1 MRAISV
7 RLRAVLAA
15 IVPAAAIGAAAAIVG
30 AAATIG
36 TGTSIALAPA
46 LGSADHDSSR
56 THVSF
61 GRLRAVLSGDGIGR
75 VRFGASPHAVRTAI
89 DALLGQAG
97 GPYRR
102 GGSCLVDHQIT
113 WWDQWA
119 ADGEP
124 TFVVYFAQGRLAGY
138 QYGTYRNWIVRG
150 LPDRGPVLATTRGL
164 TIGDTLARGRRLY
177 GRPFRLSE
185 AQGGTWLLTTPRGG
199 IDGYAW
205 GMPKQGDISLQ
216 SVVAT
221 IDAGNVGCPAASP

>member
-1 MRAISV
+1 VRAISV

-138 QYGTYRNWIVRG
+138 QYGTYRNWIVRAC
-150 LPDRGPVLATTRGL
+150 PTAAPSSPQPVGSRSATRSRAA
-164 TIGDTLARGRRLY
+164 GDSTAGRS
-177 GRPFRLSE
+177 G
-185 AQGGTWLLTTPRGG
+185 
-199 IDGYAW
+199 
-205 GMPKQGDISLQ
+205 
-216 SVVAT
+216 
-221 IDAGNVGCPAASP
+221 